1 MLQFGNNHLQTFL
14 QVLYAMT
21 VETLENHRISLKK
34 HPDHKTFFNSQIKTN
49 ISYIYIMSVSIGGI
63 YCISGVCG
71 KSVVYIGHVPLVCR

>member
-49 ISYIYIMSVSIGGI
+49 ISYIYHV
-63 YCISGVCG
+63 G
-71 KSVVYIGHVPLVCR
+71 KYRWYILYQWCMW